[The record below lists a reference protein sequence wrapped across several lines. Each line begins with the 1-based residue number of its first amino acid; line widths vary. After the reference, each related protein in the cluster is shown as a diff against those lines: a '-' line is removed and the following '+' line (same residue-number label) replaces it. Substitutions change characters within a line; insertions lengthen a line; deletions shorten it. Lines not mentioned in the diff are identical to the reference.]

1 MQSWP
6 GGKTQKT
13 IQAVLLLVSLSAT
26 GAQSETDSR
35 RRPAFASSPEVLR
48 VQIQSDVLGAIEKN
62 KSSKT
67 YGEYNT
73 SGYTPKDVF
82 SNVRE
87 LRDSNSWT
95 ALCQALDALTPEQLA
110 LFESEISQPANENQL
125 SCAASLRAKLTK
137 FWQESAIRLRQ
148 HLGQSPQKV
157 KPSQT
162 KIHTVECRISIA
174 ESPTVNQSQLKDH
187 QVAFIFNDGP
197 DPSRTPRVLDT
208 LKSTGVRA
216 TFFHVGDKM
225 RAHPEIDH
233 RLVAEKHTLGTQTFD
248 HVDLSRM
255 DLKRAAKQITQG
267 RDEAE
272 AASGVDAPF
281 FRPPYGL
288 LNNEVKD
295 ILKKKRMPIFQ
306 WNTDSLDWKLHDEV
320 ALYDHILQTTEKNK
334 GGIIAFHETEEASLA
349 VLRPL
354 IDELKAKGY
363 TFAVF
368 VPCN

>member
-1 MQSWP
+1 ML
-6 GGKTQKT
+6 
-13 IQAVLLLVSLSAT
+13 ISLSAP
-26 GAQSETDSR
+26 GAQDETNLR
-35 RRPAFASSPEVLR
+35 RIPAFASSPEVIR
-48 VQIQSDVLGAIEKN
+48 AQIQSDVLSAIEKN

-87 LRDSNSWT
+87 LRDPNSWA
-95 ALCQALDALTPEQLA
+95 ALCQALDALPPEQLSF
-110 LFESEISQPANENQL
+110 FEGEISQPANEGQL
-125 SCAASLRAKLTK
+125 TCAAGLRAKLTK

-148 HLGQSPQKV
+148 HLGQSIQKL
-157 KPSQT
+157 KPGQT
-162 KIHTVECRISIA
+162 KVHAVECKISIA
-174 ESPTVNQSQLKDH
+174 DSPTVTQSQLKDY

-233 RLVAEKHTLGTQTFD
+233 RLVAEKHTLGTQTFG
-248 HVDLSRM
+248 HVDLSRL
-255 DLKRAAKQITQG
+255 DLKRAEKQIAQG

-288 LNNEVKD
+288 LNSEVKD

-320 ALYDHILQTTEKNK
+320 ALYDHILQTIKKDK

-354 IDELKAKGY
+354 IDELKTKGY
-363 TFAVF
+363 TFVVF

>member
-1 MQSWP
+1 
-6 GGKTQKT
+6 
-13 IQAVLLLVSLSAT
+13 
-26 GAQSETDSR
+26 
-35 RRPAFASSPEVLR
+35 
-48 VQIQSDVLGAIEKN
+48 
-62 KSSKT
+62 
-67 YGEYNT
+67 
-73 SGYTPKDVF
+73 
-82 SNVRE
+82 
-87 LRDSNSWT
+87 
-95 ALCQALDALTPEQLA
+95 
-110 LFESEISQPANENQL
+110 
-125 SCAASLRAKLTK
+125 
-137 FWQESAIRLRQ
+137 
-148 HLGQSPQKV
+148 
-157 KPSQT
+157 
-162 KIHTVECRISIA
+162 
-174 ESPTVNQSQLKDH
+174 
-187 QVAFIFNDGP
+187 
-197 DPSRTPRVLDT
+197 
-208 LKSTGVRA
+208 
-216 TFFHVGDKM
+216 M